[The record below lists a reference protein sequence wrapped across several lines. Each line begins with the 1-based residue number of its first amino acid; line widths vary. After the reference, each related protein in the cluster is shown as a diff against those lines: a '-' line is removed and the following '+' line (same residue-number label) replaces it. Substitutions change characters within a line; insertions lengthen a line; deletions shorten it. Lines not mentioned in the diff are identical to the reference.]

1 MRVPDLRCPFARLA
15 GLVLVVF
22 VLLTACAGEQSFREG
37 RELLSQGK
45 VDQGLAKLQQATRDA
60 PTNPQFRT
68 GFLRER
74 ERNALQYTTVAESL
88 RANGQLAEAEAMYRR
103 ALEIDSTSDLALLGL
118 REVQSEAE
126 QRTRLREAQASFD
139 KKDYPGARD
148 QVRSLLRDNPRNR
161 NARALLRRIEGEAQ
175 PGSANEVALRPRLA
189 KPVTLQFRDA
199 SLRQVL
205 EIMFNHAGIS
215 FMLDRDV
222 RADQRVNVFVRNT
235 RVEDALRL
243 ILTTNQL
250 ASKAVNSDTI
260 LIYPATPAKQRE
272 YQELVSK
279 TFYIGS
285 ADVRQTVNLIRT
297 MVKTRDLF
305 IDEKLNILVMKD
317 SPEAIRYAEQLIA
330 LQDLAEPEVML
341 EVEVL
346 EVATTRLQELG
357 IRWPGS
363 IRYSIVGAGVGTAA
377 AVPGS
382 LSLPEWNSRNASLV
396 RMALTDPLLT
406 LNLSRT
412 DGGTNILANPRIR
425 VKNREKAKIHIGDRV
440 PVITTTSTATG
451 FVAESVSYLDV
462 GLKLDVE
469 PNVYPEDEVGIKVAL
484 EVSSI
489 TNTFTSIATG
499 RRTYQV
505 GTRNAATVLRL
516 RDGETQV
523 LAGLISSEDRS
534 TANKVP
540 GLADLPL
547 LGRLFGSTAD
557 TVNRTEIVLLITPRI
572 LRSLTSP
579 EGQPTEFGAGTEAA
593 IGAAAL
599 TLRVPPE
606 IASRPDVQTLA
617 LQGTPAPSSAQPVQP
632 AVASPFAAMPAIPGA
647 APFPG
652 VPIGQGL
659 MPGVSLGAQIPGGQ
673 GPVVVSWSGAAQA
686 RTGESIQISL
696 MMSSAQPLQSAP
708 VQIVYD
714 PQVLRVEE
722 VREGSF
728 FRQGGEGN
736 FSSRIDP
743 GGSIFIGASRAGG
756 GSVSGSGDIATL
768 TVTPLRAVARTEI
781 RLGSSTVTGANGQA
795 AAVTAPQPFGIA
807 ITP

>member
-1 MRVPDLRCPFARLA
+1 MRLPDFRSPSARLT
-15 GLVLVVF
+15 GLMLVVLA
-22 VLLTACAGEQSFREG
+22 LLTACAGEQSFREG

-45 VDQGLAKLQQATRDA
+45 VDQGLAKLQQATREA

-74 ERNALQYTTVAESL
+74 EKNVMQTNTVAESL
-88 RANGQLAEAEAMYRR
+88 RANGQLAEAEAIYRR
-103 ALEIDSTSDLALLGL
+103 ALEIDPTSELALLGL
-118 REVQSEAE
+118 REVQSEVE
-126 QRTRLREAQASFD
+126 QRIRLREAQASFD

-148 QVRSLLRDNPRNR
+148 QVRALLRDSPRNR

-175 PGSANEVALRPRLA
+175 PGSANEIALRPRLA

-363 IRYSIVGAGVGTAA
+363 IRYSIAGAGVGTAA
-377 AVPGS
+377 AAPGS
-382 LSLPEWNSRNASLV
+382 LTLPEWNSRNASLV

-469 PNVYPEDEVGIKVAL
+469 PNVYLEDEVGIKVGL
-484 EVSSI
+484 EVSNI
-489 TNTFTSIATG
+489 TNTVTSTAGT
-499 RRTYQV
+499 RTYQV

-523 LAGLISSEDRS
+523 LAGLISSEDRR

-540 GLADLPL
+540 GLSDLPV

-557 TVNRTEIVLLITPRI
+557 TINRTEIVLLITPRI

-606 IASRPDVQTLA
+606 IAGRPDVQTLA

-632 AVASPFAAMPAIPGA
+632 PAASPFAAMPAIPGA

-652 VPIGQGL
+652 MPIGQGL

-768 TVTPLRAVARTEI
+768 TVTPLRAVPRTEI